1 MVLVV
6 SILETGVG
14 WGLRRSACLNRGY
27 VVVIVRE
34 PDAIGASL
42 VPGLSNDPADCL
54 SIVYTV

>member
-1 MVLVV
+1 VVLVV
-6 SILETGVG
+6 SISETGVG
-14 WGLRRSACLNRGY
+14 RGLRRSACLNRGY

-42 VPGLSNDPADCL
+42 IPGLSSTPADCL